1 MVWDKPSFTLNV
13 SAIFLL
19 CTAFCFSQEE
29 GSGDQF
35 IGRSI
40 HFDQQSAR
48 NKSDAKETIL
58 DKSAKHFL
66 TTAITTAV
74 IPTLYLIIF
83 AFGLP
88 ANGLAMINLIT
99 KVQRV
104 PSTIFLMNLA
114 TADLLLILVL
124 PFKIHYHFQGNNWV
138 FGEALCRTMTAFF
151 YGNMYCSIL
160 LLTFISIDRYFA
172 LVHPFYSKRFRDN
185 RSAVAVCSMIWTL
198 VALSVSPFLLQRQV
212 YSFQELN
219 ITTCHDVLP
228 RTTQQ
233 DYFFYYFVCLVVL
246 GFLIPCLI
254 TVFCYVT
261 VIKTL
266 MMKND
271 KYAKAI
277 RTIILVLIVYV
288 VCFTPSNTA
297 LLIHFSQF
305 DLAENNHL
313 YLYYVICL
321 ALSTFNSCID
331 PFIYYYMSED
341 FRDNVR
347 SIMSFS
353 KEKKSEDSRKTFF
366 HTESTSTSRSIAS
379 KCACS
384 TLKNSESLGS
394 REITGCNRE
403 FKEK

>member
-1 MVWDKPSFTLNV
+1 MVWDKLSFTLNV

-19 CTAFCFSQEE
+19 SAAFCFSQEE
-29 GSGDQF
+29 GSGYLF

-40 HFDQQSAR
+40 HFDQESTQ
-48 NKSDAKETIL
+48 NDSDANKTIL

-74 IPTLYLIIF
+74 IPALYIIIF

-124 PFKIHYHFQGNNWV
+124 PFKIHYHFQGNNWI

-160 LLTFISIDRYFA
+160 LLTFISVDRYFA
-172 LVHPFYSKRFRDN
+172 LVHPFYSRRFRDN
-185 RSAVAVCSMIWTL
+185 RSAVVVCSMIWTL
-198 VALSVSPFLLQRQV
+198 VALSVLPFLLQRQV

-233 DYFFYYFVCLVVL
+233 GYFFYYFVCLVVL

-277 RTIILVLIVYV
+277 RTIILVLIIYV
-288 VCFTPSNTA
+288 FCFTPSNTI

-305 DLAENNHL
+305 GLAENNHL

-321 ALSTFNSCID
+321 VLSTFNSCVD
-331 PFIYYYMSED
+331 PFLYYYMSDD

-347 SIMSFS
+347 SLMSFS

-366 HTESTSTSRSIAS
+366 HTESTSTSKSIAS
-379 KCACS
+379 KCVSS
-384 TLKNSESLGS
+384 TLKNSGSLGS
-394 REITGCNRE
+394 REINGCNRE
-403 FKEK
+403 FKK